1 MKKSVLF
8 FAFATGLLLASCGG
22 DSVNDPDPQSLPK
35 DAKMSITL
43 QGTPVSR
50 STGAL
55 PSDNDDGEK
64 NINRVAVGI
73 FFSNDNSNKVNTVK
87 EFASTDLSGNK
98 TPLITCASGTG
109 QKVVVVV
116 NAPANTFVDTDG
128 KPKVSDYSG
137 FVAKT
142 VALSGTVETIEE
154 VQQQTSTNLP
164 MSGEA
169 SLDIAAGATISNFS
183 VDVSRLVAR
192 VSLSSFNTQFET
204 TGLYP
209 SAEFKITDV
218 FMYKANST
226 SSVQPDLTIFP
237 AVTNPIGGID
247 NLGAATSYTW
257 LTESIA
263 GTATG
268 GISANLLTSKYWF
281 YVFGNNTTTATEQT
295 RLVIKGEWDED
306 GLGFSPGTGGDAVV
320 YYPVVVNQLQ
330 PGTEIKDGATP
341 ITVAGDKKGD
351 GKVYRNCTYD
361 VSVVIKGKGGNTPDE
376 NISPANLNV
385 SIVPAG
391 WSLDLSQTVVF
402 E

>member
-1 MKKSVLF
+1 MKKSALF
-8 FAFATGLLLASCGG
+8 FVFATGLLLASCG
-22 DSVNDPDPQSLPK
+22 DSANDPDPQSLPK

-50 STGAL
+50 STGAAL

-64 NINRVAVGI
+64 KINRVAVGI

-87 EFASTDLSGNK
+87 EFEADVLSSNK

-116 NAPANTFVDTDG
+116 NAPANTFVGADG
-128 KPKVSDYSG
+128 KPKNINTYSD

-142 VALSGTVETIEE
+142 VALSGTVETIEG

-169 SLDIAAGATISNFS
+169 SLSIAAGATISDFS
-183 VDVSRLVAR
+183 VAVSRLVAR
-192 VSLSSFNTQFET
+192 VSLSSFKTQFES

-218 FMYKANST
+218 FMYKANSV
-226 SSVQPDLTIFP
+226 SSVEPALDFPTGLGTPLSGEDTDNEWLKETI
-237 AVTNPIGGID
+237 T
-247 NLGAATSYTW
+247 GA
-257 LTESIA
+257 
-263 GTATG
+263 TATG
-268 GISANLLTSKYWF
+268 ETSENLLTSKYWF
-281 YVFGNNTTTATEQT
+281 YVFANSYDAETSASQT
-295 RLVIKGEWDED
+295 RLVIKGEWYEKGSATPDAGD
-306 GLGFSPGTGGDAVV
+306 GTV
-320 YYPVVVNQLQ
+320 YYPVVINQLQ

-341 ITVAGDKKGD
+341 PITEAGSKKGD
-351 GKVYRNCTYD
+351 GKVYRNCKYD
-361 VSVVIKGKGGNTPDE
+361 VSVVIKGKGGSTPDA